1 MIESVVGISMA
12 MTALLST
19 LTLFTQTLHY
29 SALTDKKLVGTHL
42 AAEGVELVK
51 NMIDAD
57 YAQGSKMGSGFG
69 VADVNTFQVSYDKNT
84 ILTDKAGTPLLF
96 SEGAYTYTA
105 GTPSGFMRDI
115 TTTRF
120 RDKNANVY
128 EVSVSS
134 TVKYAGMDD
143 IVVEDRFYNWR
154 Q

>member
-19 LTLFTQTLHY
+19 LALFTKTLHY

-42 AAEGVELVK
+42 AAEGIELVK

-57 YAQGSKMGSGFG
+57 YVQGSKMGSGFG
-69 VADVNTFQVSYDKNT
+69 VSDVNTFQVSYDKNN
-84 ILTDKAGTPLLF
+84 ILTDKAGISLLF
-96 SEGAYTYTA
+96 NEGEYTYTA
-105 GTPSGFMRDI
+105 GTPSGFVRDI
-115 TTTRF
+115 TTTRL
-120 RDKNANVY
+120 RDTNANVY